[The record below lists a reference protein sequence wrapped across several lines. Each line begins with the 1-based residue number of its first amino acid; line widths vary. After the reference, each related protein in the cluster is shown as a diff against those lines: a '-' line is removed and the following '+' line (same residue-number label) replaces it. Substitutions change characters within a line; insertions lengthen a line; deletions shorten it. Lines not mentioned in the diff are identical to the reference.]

1 MGRSLGLVLIV
12 DRVLPRSLEHPLPA
26 GMRDLLPEEAAAQRA
41 LSKTVLD
48 RFALFGYRLVTPPA
62 FELAHVV
69 ERGLGASAASDLLR
83 FIEPESGDVAVL
95 RPDMT
100 PQIAR
105 IVATRMRDHAPPHR
119 LAYEGTVVR
128 RRAGR
133 AKKHRQI
140 PQVGVELCGVGE
152 DTGDLELLELAADS
166 LRAAGVESFTIDV
179 SDAAIVRELLADVPG
194 DRSADVTLALAKKD
208 EAMLAEHVKGL
219 PFAPALLALPRLHG
233 GRDALEETVK
243 VVSASGNLRA
253 QAAAKRLLALFD
265 AASAR
270 GLGSL
275 LTADAGEV
283 RGFAYYTGTT
293 FSIYADGPG
302 EPIGAGGRYDE
313 LLSRFGAPMP
323 AVGFGIDLDSLAWAL
338 RASGAAALPRDGVVY
353 VGASDDPRIGALRSR
368 GIRAV
373 AVAYHDAALAHARS
387 WGYTAVWNGKSVFDV
402 RTEAASSVD
411 DGADADRAASL
422 VARVLE
428 TFTS

>member
-1 MGRSLGLVLIV
+1 V
-12 DRVLPRSLEHPLPA
+12 DRVLPRTLEHPLPA
-26 GMRDLLPEEAAAQRA
+26 GMRDLLPEEAANRRA
-41 LSKTVLD
+41 LSRTVLD

-69 ERGLGASAASDLLR
+69 ERGLGAAAASEVLR

-105 IVATRMRDHAPPHR
+105 IVATRMRDHAPPYR

-128 RRAGR
+128 RRSGR

-140 PQVGVELCGVGE
+140 PQVGVELCGVG
-152 DTGDLELLELAADS
+152 DDSGDLELLELAADA
-166 LRAAGVESFTIDV
+166 LRAAGLTRFTIDI
-179 SDAAIVRELLADVPG
+179 SDAGIVRELLADVPA
-194 DRSADVTLALAKKD
+194 DRAADVTLALANKD
-208 EAMLAEHVKGL
+208 EAMLAEHAKGL
-219 PFAPALLALPRLHG
+219 SCATALLALPRLSG

-243 VVSASGNLRA
+243 VLSGTRA
-253 QAAAKRLLALFD
+253 LNSGKRLLALFD
-265 AASAR
+265 GAAAR
-270 GLGSL
+270 GLAPF

-323 AVGFGIDLDSLAWAL
+323 AVGFGLDLDTLAWAL
-338 RASGAAALPRDGVVY
+338 RSAGTKPLPREGVVY
-353 VGASDDPRIGALRSR
+353 VGAADDRRVGALRAR
-368 GIRAV
+368 GISTV

-387 WGYTAVWNGKSVFDV
+387 WGYAAVWSGATLFDL
-402 RTEAASSVD
+402 RTEAANKVD
-411 DGADADRAASL
+411 AEGDADRVASL
-422 VARVLE
+422 VARMLDN
-428 TFTS
+428 TSRGA